1 MFPTTLDRKYSYM
14 TTRNDNTD
22 LKQKIQIICLY
33 FAKLPSN
40 DKRRSKIISKYREL
54 EILSGIKANTI
65 RQWTDSFD
73 PYFDNG
79 RKGYHQRDLEN
90 ENKSLWKVYNEYK
103 DFSLS
108 ELQNKVSGIYKNLDK
123 NSYFLCKGGKE
134 VYLYSIKTKKEE
146 TSTSLYNLDA
156 TTEIIDYN
164 VRIDNLNRYNP
175 ETSNS
180 QKLKVG
186 DFLFLSLGGDSEKW
200 KKWENGLTAI
210 GQVENIYVENS
221 TNNYEISAKVLIKL
235 PTEITPSD
243 LYYYPDT
250 TNEFNIGPSL
260 KGTPNQAINR
270 VSTKG
275 ALSIFS
281 AICDLFPD
289 YEYSIKLLI
298 GDENFKS
305 LENVPKLLTD
315 GEYEENSLKNS
326 LNLDFEG
333 NDDLL
338 DKINLSSDENFID
351 QSEALEAVLEMDKDD
366 NKFKS
371 DMEKLMILPAN
382 ELKRK
387 LSVTQRELSI
397 SDIKKFYDRFI
408 EFQNDHSS
416 NMGIDYT
423 DLGDAL
429 ILEPSFQREYVWN
442 QPKKQQLIDSILLG
456 IPIPTFYF
464 SIDKNGNLLVVD
476 GKQRINSIL
485 EFLEGNLS
493 LPSSYRFLCLDKDSK
508 HNVHF
513 KELESRVKRKFE
525 DYPLTCYLVD
535 SSVIPRFQNE
545 IFMRVNRGGER
556 LTIQEIRNASNVGK
570 VTYLLNKISDNK
582 ELRIVPIK
590 RKKDQ
595 YLVLRFLA
603 YYLIHNNDSFK
614 SIYNFDSDYD
624 GIDNLLD
631 RVMKFINIISDSEV
645 KKLYSLYES
654 CIQISKRMFELKSY
668 KEFSRKDS
676 NTVNMIIFESWLFLI
691 SSFEKSVI
699 ETNLDLFFD
708 FYIKFISDENFED
721 NILYRRDSKE
731 KLTWR
736 FSYIEQFIKD
746 IKQSLKLK
754 DIL

>member
-1 MFPTTLDRKYSYM
+1 MTSTTENL
-14 TTRNDNTD
+14 D

-54 EILSGIKANTI
+54 ELLSGIKANTI

-73 PYFDNG
+73 PYFEDNG
-79 RKGYHQRDLEN
+79 RKGYHQRDLEK

-108 ELQNKVSGIYKNLDK
+108 ELQNKVSQIYKNLDK
-123 NSYFLCKGGKE
+123 NSYFLCIGGKE
-134 VYLYSIKTKKEE
+134 VYLYSIKTKKEA

-156 TTEIIDYN
+156 STEIINYN

-175 ETSNS
+175 KTSNS

-186 DFLFLSLGGDSEKW
+186 DLLFLSLGGDSEKW
-200 KKWENGLTAI
+200 KEWENGLTAI

-221 TNNYEISAKVLIKL
+221 TNNYEITAKVLIKL

-250 TNEFNIGPSL
+250 SNEFNIGPSL

-289 YEYSIKLLI
+289 YKNSIKLLI
-298 GDENFKS
+298 GGENFKS
-305 LENVPKLLTD
+305 LDNVPKLLTD

-351 QSEALEAVLEMDKDD
+351 QNEALEAVLEMDKDD
-366 NKFKS
+366 NEFKS

-408 EFQNDHSS
+408 EFQNDYSS
-416 NMGIDYT
+416 NVGIDYT

-485 EFLEGNLS
+485 EFLEGKLS

-508 HNVHF
+508 HDVHF

-603 YYLIHNNDSFK
+603 YYLIHNNDSFM

-708 FYIKFISDENFED
+708 FYIKFIGDENFED

-731 KLTWR
+731 KITWR
-736 FSYIEQFIKD
+736 FSYIEKFIKD

>member
-1 MFPTTLDRKYSYM
+1 M
-14 TTRNDNTD
+14 TTRNDNID
-22 LKQKIQIICLY
+22 LKTKVQIICLY
-33 FAKLPSN
+33 FSKLPSN

-54 EILSGIKANTI
+54 EILTGIKANTI

-108 ELQNKVSGIYKNLDK
+108 ELQNKVSQIYKNLDK
-123 NSYFLCKGGKE
+123 NSYFLCIGGKE
-134 VYLYSIKTKKEE
+134 VYLYSIKTKKEA

-156 TTEIIDYN
+156 STEIINYN

-175 ETSNS
+175 KTSNS

-186 DFLFLSLGGDSEKW
+186 DLLFLSLGGDSEKW
-200 KKWENGLTAI
+200 KEWENGLTAI

-221 TNNYEISAKVLIKL
+221 TNNYEITAKVLIKL

-250 TNEFNIGPSL
+250 SNEFNIGPSL

-289 YEYSIKLLI
+289 YKNSIKLLI
-298 GDENFKS
+298 GGENFKS
-305 LENVPKLLTD
+305 LDNVPKLLTD

-351 QSEALEAVLEMDKDD
+351 QNEALEAVLEMDKDD
-366 NKFKS
+366 NEFKS

-408 EFQNDHSS
+408 EFQNDYSS
-416 NMGIDYT
+416 NVGIDYT

-485 EFLEGNLS
+485 EFLEGKLS
-493 LPSSYRFLCLDKDSK
+493 LPASYRFLCLDKDSK
-508 HNVHF
+508 HDVHF

-582 ELRIVPIK
+582 ELRIVPTK

-603 YYLIHNNDSFK
+603 YYLIHNNDSFM

-708 FYIKFISDENFED
+708 FYIKFIGDENFED

-731 KLTWR
+731 KITWR
-736 FSYIEQFIKD
+736 FSYIEKFIKD

>member
-1 MFPTTLDRKYSYM
+1 M
-14 TTRNDNTD
+14 TTRNDNID
-22 LKQKIQIICLY
+22 LKTKVQIICLY
-33 FAKLPSN
+33 FSKLPSN

-54 EILSGIKANTI
+54 EILTGIKANTI

-108 ELQNKVSGIYKNLDK
+108 ELQNKVSEIYKNLDK
-123 NSYFLCKGGKE
+123 NSYFLCIGGKE
-134 VYLYSIKTKKEE
+134 VYLYSIKTKKEA

-156 TTEIIDYN
+156 STEIINYN

-175 ETSNS
+175 KTSNS

-186 DFLFLSLGGDSEKW
+186 DLLFLSLGGDSEKW
-200 KKWENGLTAI
+200 KEWENGLTAI

-221 TNNYEISAKVLIKL
+221 ANNYEITAKVLIKL

-250 TNEFNIGPSL
+250 SNEFNIGPSL

-289 YEYSIKLLI
+289 YKNSIKLLI
-298 GDENFKS
+298 GGENFKS
-305 LENVPKLLTD
+305 LDNVPKLLTD

-366 NKFKS
+366 NEFKS
-371 DMEKLMILPAN
+371 DMENLMILPAN

-408 EFQNDHSS
+408 EFQNDYSS
-416 NMGIDYT
+416 NVGIDYT

-485 EFLEGNLS
+485 EFLEGKLS

-508 HNVHF
+508 HDVHF

-603 YYLIHNNDSFK
+603 YYLIHNNDSFM

-645 KKLYSLYES
+645 EKLYSLYES

-708 FYIKFISDENFED
+708 FYIKFIGDENFED

-736 FSYIEQFIKD
+736 FSYIEKFIKD

>member
-1 MFPTTLDRKYSYM
+1 MTSTTENL
-14 TTRNDNTD
+14 D

-54 EILSGIKANTI
+54 ELLSGIKANTI

-108 ELQNKVSGIYKNLDK
+108 ELQNKVSEIYKNLDK
-123 NSYFLCKGGKE
+123 NSYFLYKGGKE

-156 TTEIIDYN
+156 STEIIDYN

-175 ETSNS
+175 KTSNS

-186 DFLFLSLGGDSEKW
+186 DLLFLSLGGDSEKW
-200 KKWENGLTAI
+200 KEWENGLTAI
-210 GQVENIYVENS
+210 GQVENIHVEHS
-221 TNNYEISAKVLIKL
+221 TNNYEITAKVLIKL

-250 TNEFNIGPSL
+250 SNEFNIGPSL

-281 AICDLFPD
+281 AICDLFSD
-289 YEYSIKLLI
+289 YKNSIKLLI
-298 GDENFKS
+298 GDENFQS
-305 LENVPKLLTD
+305 LDNVPKLLTD
-315 GEYEENSLKNS
+315 GEYEENSLKNN
-326 LNLDFEG
+326 LDLDFEG

-351 QSEALEAVLEMDKDD
+351 KSEALEVALEIDKDD
-366 NKFKS
+366 NEFKS
-371 DMEKLMILPAN
+371 EMEKLMSLPAN

-397 SDIKKFYDRFI
+397 SDIKKFYDRLI
-408 EFQNDHSS
+408 EYQNDYNDNS
-416 NMGIDYT
+416 NVGIDYT

-485 EFLEGNLS
+485 EFLKGKLS
-493 LPSSYRFLCLDKDSK
+493 LPSSYRFLCLNKDSEDE
-508 HNVHF
+508 VYF

-708 FYIKFISDENFED
+708 FYIKFIGDENFED

-736 FSYIEQFIKD
+736 FAYIEQFIKA
-746 IKQSLKLK
+746 INQSLKLK
-754 DIL
+754 DKL

>member
-1 MFPTTLDRKYSYM
+1 M
-14 TTRNDNTD
+14 TTRNDNID
-22 LKQKIQIICLY
+22 LKTKVQIICLY
-33 FAKLPSN
+33 FSKLPSN

-54 EILSGIKANTI
+54 EILTGIKANTI

-108 ELQNKVSGIYKNLDK
+108 ELQNKVSEIYKNLEK
-123 NSYFLCKGGKE
+123 NSYFLCIGGKE
-134 VYLYSIKTKKEE
+134 VYLYSIKTKKEA

-156 TTEIIDYN
+156 STEIINYN

-175 ETSNS
+175 KTSNS

-186 DFLFLSLGGDSEKW
+186 DLLFLSLGGDSEKW
-200 KKWENGLTAI
+200 KEWENGLTAI

-221 TNNYEISAKVLIKL
+221 ANNYEITAKVLIKL

-250 TNEFNIGPSL
+250 SNEFNIGPSL

-289 YEYSIKLLI
+289 YKNSIKLLI
-298 GDENFKS
+298 GGENFKS
-305 LENVPKLLTD
+305 LDNVPKLLTD

-366 NKFKS
+366 NEFKS

-408 EFQNDHSS
+408 EFQNDYSS
-416 NMGIDYT
+416 NVGIDYT

-485 EFLEGNLS
+485 EFLEGKLS
-493 LPSSYRFLCLDKDSK
+493 LPSSYRFLCLDKESK
-508 HNVHF
+508 HDVHF

-603 YYLIHNNDSFK
+603 YYLIHNNDSFM

-676 NTVNMIIFESWLFLI
+676 NAVNMIIFESWLFLI

-708 FYIKFISDENFED
+708 FYIKFIGDENFED

-731 KLTWR
+731 KLIWR
-736 FSYIEQFIKD
+736 FSYIEKFIKD

>member
-1 MFPTTLDRKYSYM
+1 MTSTTENL
-14 TTRNDNTD
+14 D

-54 EILSGIKANTI
+54 ELLSGIKANTI

-108 ELQNKVSGIYKNLDK
+108 ELQNKVSEIYKNLDK
-123 NSYFLCKGGKE
+123 NSYFLYKGGKE

-175 ETSNS
+175 KTSNS

-186 DFLFLSLGGDSEKW
+186 DLLFLSLGGDSEKW
-200 KKWENGLTAI
+200 KEWENGLTAI
-210 GQVENIYVENS
+210 GQVENIHVENS
-221 TNNYEISAKVLIKL
+221 TNNYEITAKVLIKL

-250 TNEFNIGPSL
+250 SNEFNIGPSL

-289 YEYSIKLLI
+289 YKNSIKLLI
-298 GDENFKS
+298 GGENFKS
-305 LENVPKLLTD
+305 LDNVPKLLTD

-366 NKFKS
+366 NEFKS

-408 EFQNDHSS
+408 EFQNDYSS
-416 NMGIDYT
+416 NVGIDYT

-442 QPKKQQLIDSILLG
+442 KPKKQQLIDSILLG

-485 EFLEGNLS
+485 EFLEGKLS

-508 HNVHF
+508 HDVHF

-603 YYLIHNNDSFK
+603 YYLIHNNESFM
-614 SIYNFDSDYD
+614 SIYDFDSDYD

-645 KKLYSLYES
+645 NKLYSLYES

-676 NTVNMIIFESWLFLI
+676 NAVNMIIFESWLFLI

-708 FYIKFISDENFED
+708 FYIKFIDDENFED

-736 FSYIEQFIKD
+736 FSYIEKFIKD

>member
-1 MFPTTLDRKYSYM
+1 MTSTTENL
-14 TTRNDNTD
+14 D

-108 ELQNKVSGIYKNLDK
+108 ELQNKVSEIYKNLDK

-175 ETSNS
+175 KTSNS

-186 DFLFLSLGGDSEKW
+186 DLLFLSLGGDSEKW
-200 KKWENGLTAI
+200 KEWENGLTAI
-210 GQVENIYVENS
+210 GQVENIHVENS
-221 TNNYEISAKVLIKL
+221 TNNYEITAKVLIKL

-250 TNEFNIGPSL
+250 SNEFNIGPSL

-289 YEYSIKLLI
+289 YKNSIKLLI
-298 GDENFKS
+298 GGENFKS
-305 LENVPKLLTD
+305 LDNVPKLLTD

-366 NKFKS
+366 NEFKS

-408 EFQNDHSS
+408 EFQNDYSS
-416 NMGIDYT
+416 NVGIDYT

-485 EFLEGNLS
+485 EFLEGKLS

-508 HNVHF
+508 HDVHF

-570 VTYLLNKISDNK
+570 VTYLLNKISYNK

-603 YYLIHNNDSFK
+603 YYLIHNNDSFM

-708 FYIKFISDENFED
+708 FYIKFIGDENFED

-736 FSYIEQFIKD
+736 FSYIEKFIKD

>member
-1 MFPTTLDRKYSYM
+1 MTSTTENL
-14 TTRNDNTD
+14 D

-54 EILSGIKANTI
+54 ELLSGIKANTI

-108 ELQNKVSGIYKNLDK
+108 ELQNKVSEIYKNLDK
-123 NSYFLCKGGKE
+123 NSYFLYKGGKE

-146 TSTSLYNLDA
+146 TSTFLYNLDA

-175 ETSNS
+175 KTSNS

-186 DFLFLSLGGDSEKW
+186 DLLFLSLGGDSEKW
-200 KKWENGLTAI
+200 KEWENGLTAI
-210 GQVENIYVENS
+210 GQVENIHVENS
-221 TNNYEISAKVLIKL
+221 TNNYEITAKVLIKL

-250 TNEFNIGPSL
+250 SNEFNIGPSL

-289 YEYSIKLLI
+289 YKNSIKLLI
-298 GDENFKS
+298 GGENFKS
-305 LENVPKLLTD
+305 LDNVPKLLTD

-366 NKFKS
+366 NEFKS

-408 EFQNDHSS
+408 EFQNDYSS
-416 NMGIDYT
+416 NVGIDYT

-442 QPKKQQLIDSILLG
+442 KPKKQQLIDSILLG

-485 EFLEGNLS
+485 EFLEGKLS

-508 HNVHF
+508 HDVHF

-603 YYLIHNNDSFK
+603 YYLIHNNESFM

-645 KKLYSLYES
+645 NKLYSLYES

-676 NTVNMIIFESWLFLI
+676 NAVNMIIFESWLFLI

-708 FYIKFISDENFED
+708 FYIKFIDDENFED

-736 FSYIEQFIKD
+736 FSYIEKFIKD

>member
-1 MFPTTLDRKYSYM
+1 MTTL
-14 TTRNDNTD
+14 NDNID
-22 LKQKIQIICLY
+22 LKTKVQIICLY
-33 FAKLPSN
+33 FSKLPSN

-54 EILSGIKANTI
+54 EILTGIKANTI

-108 ELQNKVSGIYKNLDK
+108 ELQNKVSEIYKNLDK
-123 NSYFLCKGGKE
+123 NSYFLCIGGKE
-134 VYLYSIKTKKEE
+134 VYLYSIKTKKEA

-156 TTEIIDYN
+156 STEIINYN

-175 ETSNS
+175 KTSNS

-186 DFLFLSLGGDSEKW
+186 DLLFLSLGGDSEKW
-200 KKWENGLTAI
+200 KEWENGLTAI

-221 TNNYEISAKVLIKL
+221 ANNYEITAKVLIKL

-250 TNEFNIGPSL
+250 SNEFNIGPSL

-289 YEYSIKLLI
+289 YKNSIKLLI
-298 GDENFKS
+298 GGENFKS
-305 LENVPKLLTD
+305 LDNVPKLLTD

-351 QSEALEAVLEMDKDD
+351 QSEVLEAVLEMDKDD
-366 NKFKS
+366 NEFKS

-408 EFQNDHSS
+408 EFQNDYSS
-416 NMGIDYT
+416 NVGIDYT

-485 EFLEGNLS
+485 EFLEGKLS

-508 HNVHF
+508 HDVHF

-708 FYIKFISDENFED
+708 FYIKFIGDENFED

-736 FSYIEQFIKD
+736 FSYIEKFIKD

>member
-1 MFPTTLDRKYSYM
+1 M
-14 TTRNDNTD
+14 TTRNDNID
-22 LKQKIQIICLY
+22 LKTKVQIICLY
-33 FAKLPSN
+33 FSKLPSN

-54 EILSGIKANTI
+54 EILTGIKANTI

-108 ELQNKVSGIYKNLDK
+108 ELQNKVSEIYKNLDK
-123 NSYFLCKGGKE
+123 NSYFLCIGGKE
-134 VYLYSIKTKKEE
+134 VYLYSIKTKKEA

-156 TTEIIDYN
+156 STEIINYN

-175 ETSNS
+175 KTSNS

-186 DFLFLSLGGDSEKW
+186 DLLFLSLGGDSEKW
-200 KKWENGLTAI
+200 KEWENGLTAI

-221 TNNYEISAKVLIKL
+221 ANNYEITAKVLIKL

-250 TNEFNIGPSL
+250 SNEFNIGPSL

-289 YEYSIKLLI
+289 YKNSIKLLI
-298 GDENFKS
+298 GGENFKS
-305 LENVPKLLTD
+305 LDNVPKLLTD

-366 NKFKS
+366 NEFKS

-408 EFQNDHSS
+408 EFQNDYSS
-416 NMGIDYT
+416 NVGIDYT

-485 EFLEGNLS
+485 EFLEGKLS

-508 HNVHF
+508 HDVHF

-603 YYLIHNNDSFK
+603 YYLIHNNDSFM

-708 FYIKFISDENFED
+708 FYIKFIGDENFED

-736 FSYIEQFIKD
+736 FSYIEKFIKD

>member
-1 MFPTTLDRKYSYM
+1 MTSTTENL
-14 TTRNDNTD
+14 D

-79 RKGYHQRDLEN
+79 RKGYHQRDLKN
-90 ENKSLWKVYNEYK
+90 ENKSLWEVYNEYK

-108 ELQNKVSGIYKNLDK
+108 ELQNKVSEIYKNLDK
-123 NSYFLCKGGKE
+123 NSYFLCKGDKE

-175 ETSNS
+175 KTSNS
-180 QKLKVG
+180 QKLKAG
-186 DFLFLSLGGDSEKW
+186 DLLFLSLGGDSEKW
-200 KKWENGLTAI
+200 KEWENGLTAI

-221 TNNYEISAKVLIKL
+221 TNNYEITAKVLIKL

-250 TNEFNIGPSL
+250 SNEFNIGPSL

-289 YEYSIKLLI
+289 YKNSIKLLI

-305 LENVPKLLTD
+305 LDNVPKLLTD

-351 QSEALEAVLEMDKDD
+351 QSEALEAILEMDKDD

-382 ELKRK
+382 ELKRQ

-408 EFQNDHSS
+408 EFQNEYSS
-416 NMGIDYT
+416 NVGIDYT

-442 QPKKQQLIDSILLG
+442 QPKKQQLVDSILLG

-485 EFLEGNLS
+485 EFLEGKLS

-508 HNVHF
+508 HDVHF

-668 KEFSRKDS
+668 KEFSRKGS

-691 SSFEKSVI
+691 SNFEKSVI

-708 FYIKFISDENFED
+708 FYIKFIGDENFED

-736 FSYIEQFIKD
+736 FSYIEQFIKA

>member
-1 MFPTTLDRKYSYM
+1 M
-14 TTRNDNTD
+14 TTRNDNID
-22 LKQKIQIICLY
+22 LKTKVQIICLY
-33 FAKLPSN
+33 FSKLPSN

-54 EILSGIKANTI
+54 EILTGIKANTI

-90 ENKSLWKVYNEYK
+90 ENKNLWKVYNEYK

-108 ELQNKVSGIYKNLDK
+108 ELQNKVSEIYKNLDK
-123 NSYFLCKGGKE
+123 NSYFLCIGGKE
-134 VYLYSIKTKKEE
+134 VYLYSIKTKKEA

-156 TTEIIDYN
+156 STEIINYN

-175 ETSNS
+175 KTSNS

-186 DFLFLSLGGDSEKW
+186 DLLFLSLGGDSEKW
-200 KKWENGLTAI
+200 KEWENGLTAI

-221 TNNYEISAKVLIKL
+221 ANNYEITAKVLIKL

-250 TNEFNIGPSL
+250 SNEFNIGPSL

-281 AICDLFPD
+281 AICDLFSD
-289 YEYSIKLLI
+289 YKNSIKLLI
-298 GDENFKS
+298 GGENFKS
-305 LENVPKLLTD
+305 LDNVPKLLTD

-366 NKFKS
+366 NEFKL

-408 EFQNDHSS
+408 EFQNDYSS
-416 NMGIDYT
+416 NVGIDYT

-485 EFLEGNLS
+485 EFIEGKLS

-508 HNVHF
+508 HDVHF

-603 YYLIHNNDSFK
+603 YYLIHNNDSFM

-645 KKLYSLYES
+645 EKLYSLYES

-736 FSYIEQFIKD
+736 FSYIEKFIKD

>member
-1 MFPTTLDRKYSYM
+1 MTSTTENL
-14 TTRNDNTD
+14 D

-54 EILSGIKANTI
+54 ELLSGIKANTI

-108 ELQNKVSGIYKNLDK
+108 ELQNKVSEIYKNLDK
-123 NSYFLCKGGKE
+123 NSYFLYKGGKE

-146 TSTSLYNLDA
+146 TSTSLYNLA
-156 TTEIIDYN
+156 ASTEIIDYN

-175 ETSNS
+175 KTSNS

-186 DFLFLSLGGDSEKW
+186 DLLFLSLGGDSEKW
-200 KKWENGLTAI
+200 KEWENGLTAI
-210 GQVENIYVENS
+210 GQVENIHVEHS
-221 TNNYEISAKVLIKL
+221 TNNYEITAKVLIKL

-250 TNEFNIGPSL
+250 SNEFNIGPSL

-281 AICDLFPD
+281 AICDLFSD
-289 YEYSIKLLI
+289 YKNSIKLLI
-298 GDENFKS
+298 GDENFQS
-305 LENVPKLLTD
+305 LDNVPKLLTD
-315 GEYEENSLKNS
+315 GEYEENSLKNN
-326 LNLDFEG
+326 LDLDFEG

-351 QSEALEAVLEMDKDD
+351 KSEALEVALEIDKDD
-366 NKFKS
+366 NEFKS
-371 DMEKLMILPAN
+371 EMEKLMSLPAN

-397 SDIKKFYDRFI
+397 SDIKKFYDRLI
-408 EFQNDHSS
+408 EYQNDYNDNS
-416 NMGIDYT
+416 NVGIDYT

-485 EFLEGNLS
+485 EFLKGELS
-493 LPSSYRFLCLDKDSK
+493 LPSSYRFLCLNKDSK
-508 HNVHF
+508 DEVYF

-614 SIYNFDSDYD
+614 SIYNFDNDYD

-708 FYIKFISDENFED
+708 FYIKFIGDENFED

-736 FSYIEQFIKD
+736 FAYIEQFIKA
-746 IKQSLKLK
+746 INQSLKLK
-754 DIL
+754 DKL

>member
-1 MFPTTLDRKYSYM
+1 MTSTTENL
-14 TTRNDNTD
+14 D

-54 EILSGIKANTI
+54 ELLSGIKANTI

-108 ELQNKVSGIYKNLDK
+108 ELQNKVSEIYKNLDK
-123 NSYFLCKGGKE
+123 NSYFLYKGGKE

-146 TSTSLYNLDA
+146 TSTSLYNLA
-156 TTEIIDYN
+156 ASTEIIDYN

-175 ETSNS
+175 KTSNS

-186 DFLFLSLGGDSEKW
+186 DLLFLSLGGDSEKW
-200 KKWENGLTAI
+200 KEWENGLTAI
-210 GQVENIYVENS
+210 GQVENIHVEHS
-221 TNNYEISAKVLIKL
+221 TNNYEITAKVLIKL

-250 TNEFNIGPSL
+250 SNEFNIGPSL

-281 AICDLFPD
+281 AICDLFSD
-289 YEYSIKLLI
+289 YKNSIKLLI
-298 GDENFKS
+298 GDENFQS
-305 LENVPKLLTD
+305 LDNVPKLLTD
-315 GEYEENSLKNS
+315 GEYEENSLKNN
-326 LNLDFEG
+326 LDLDFEG

-351 QSEALEAVLEMDKDD
+351 KSEALEVALEIDKDD
-366 NKFKS
+366 NEFKS
-371 DMEKLMILPAN
+371 EMEKLMSLPAN

-397 SDIKKFYDRFI
+397 SDIKKFYDRLI
-408 EFQNDHSS
+408 EYQNDYNDNS
-416 NMGIDYT
+416 NVGIDYT

-485 EFLEGNLS
+485 EFLKGELS
-493 LPSSYRFLCLDKDSK
+493 LPSSYRFLCLNKDSK
-508 HNVHF
+508 DEVYF

-708 FYIKFISDENFED
+708 FYIKFIGDENFED

-736 FSYIEQFIKD
+736 FAYIEQFIKA
-746 IKQSLKLK
+746 INQSLKLK
-754 DIL
+754 DKL

>member
-1 MFPTTLDRKYSYM
+1 M
-14 TTRNDNTD
+14 TTRNDNID
-22 LKQKIQIICLY
+22 LKTKVQIICLY
-33 FAKLPSN
+33 FSKLPSN

-54 EILSGIKANTI
+54 EILTGIKANTI

-108 ELQNKVSGIYKNLDK
+108 ELQNKVSQIYKNLDK
-123 NSYFLCKGGKE
+123 NSYFLCIGGKE
-134 VYLYSIKTKKEE
+134 VYLYSIKTKKEA

-156 TTEIIDYN
+156 STEIINYN

-175 ETSNS
+175 KTSNS

-186 DFLFLSLGGDSEKW
+186 DLLFLSLGGDSEKW
-200 KKWENGLTAI
+200 KEWENGLTAI

-221 TNNYEISAKVLIKL
+221 TNNYEITAKVLIKL

-250 TNEFNIGPSL
+250 SNEFNIGPSL

-289 YEYSIKLLI
+289 YKNSIKLLI
-298 GDENFKS
+298 GGENFKS
-305 LENVPKLLTD
+305 LDNVPKLLTD

-351 QSEALEAVLEMDKDD
+351 QNEALEAVLEMDKDD
-366 NKFKS
+366 NEFKS

-408 EFQNDHSS
+408 EFQNDYSS
-416 NMGIDYT
+416 NVGIDYT

-485 EFLEGNLS
+485 EFLEGKLS

-508 HNVHF
+508 HDVHF

-582 ELRIVPIK
+582 ELRIVPTK

-708 FYIKFISDENFED
+708 FYIKFIGDENFED

-731 KLTWR
+731 KITWR
-736 FSYIEQFIKD
+736 FSYIEKFIKD

>member
-1 MFPTTLDRKYSYM
+1 M
-14 TTRNDNTD
+14 TTRNDNID
-22 LKQKIQIICLY
+22 LKTKVQIICLY
-33 FAKLPSN
+33 FSKLPSN

-54 EILSGIKANTI
+54 EILTGIKANTI

-73 PYFDNG
+73 PYFKNG

-108 ELQNKVSGIYKNLDK
+108 ELQNKVSEIYKNLDK

-146 TSTSLYNLDA
+146 TSTALYNLDA

-175 ETSNS
+175 KTSNS

-186 DFLFLSLGGDSEKW
+186 DLLFLSLGGDSEKW
-200 KKWENGLTAI
+200 KEWENGLTAI
-210 GQVENIYVENS
+210 GQVENIHVENS
-221 TNNYEISAKVLIKL
+221 TNNYEITAKVLIKL

-250 TNEFNIGPSL
+250 SNEFNIGPSL

-281 AICDLFPD
+281 AICDLFSD
-289 YEYSIKLLI
+289 YKNSIKLLI
-298 GDENFKS
+298 GDENFRS
-305 LENVPKLLTD
+305 LDNVPKLLTD
-315 GEYEENSLKNS
+315 GEYEENSLKNN
-326 LNLDFEG
+326 LDLDFEG

-351 QSEALEAVLEMDKDD
+351 KSEALEIALEIDKDD
-366 NKFKS
+366 NEFKS
-371 DMEKLMILPAN
+371 EMEKLMSLPAN

-397 SDIKKFYDRFI
+397 SDIKKFYDRLI
-408 EFQNDHSS
+408 EYQNDYKDNS
-416 NMGIDYT
+416 NVGIDYT

-485 EFLEGNLS
+485 EFLKGKLS
-493 LPSSYRFLCLDKDSK
+493 LPSSYRFLCLNKDSK
-508 HNVHF
+508 DEVYF

-603 YYLIHNNDSFK
+603 YYLIHNNDSFM

-708 FYIKFISDENFED
+708 FYIKFIGDENFED

-736 FSYIEQFIKD
+736 FAYIEQFIKA
-746 IKQSLKLK
+746 INQSLKLK
-754 DIL
+754 DKL

>member
-1 MFPTTLDRKYSYM
+1 M
-14 TTRNDNTD
+14 TTRNDNID
-22 LKQKIQIICLY
+22 LKTKVQIICLY
-33 FAKLPSN
+33 FSKLPSN

-54 EILSGIKANTI
+54 EILTGIKANTI

-108 ELQNKVSGIYKNLDK
+108 ELQNKVSEIYKNLDK
-123 NSYFLCKGGKE
+123 NSYFLCIGGKE
-134 VYLYSIKTKKEE
+134 VYLYSIKTKKEA

-156 TTEIIDYN
+156 STEIINYN

-175 ETSNS
+175 KTSNS

-186 DFLFLSLGGDSEKW
+186 DLLFLSLGGDSEKW
-200 KKWENGLTAI
+200 KEWENGLTAI

-221 TNNYEISAKVLIKL
+221 ANNYEITAKVLIKL

-250 TNEFNIGPSL
+250 SNEFNIGPSL

-275 ALSIFS
+275 GLSIFS

-289 YEYSIKLLI
+289 YKNSIKLLI
-298 GDENFKS
+298 GGENFKS
-305 LENVPKLLTD
+305 LDNVPKLLTD

-338 DKINLSSDENFID
+338 DKINLSSDEKFID
-351 QSEALEAVLEMDKDD
+351 QSEALEVVLEMDKDD
-366 NKFKS
+366 NEFKS

-382 ELKRK
+382 ELKRT

-408 EFQNDHSS
+408 EFQNDYSS
-416 NMGIDYT
+416 NVGIDYT

-485 EFLEGNLS
+485 EFLEGKLS

-508 HNVHF
+508 HDVHF

-603 YYLIHNNDSFK
+603 YYLIHKNDSFM

-645 KKLYSLYES
+645 EKLYSLYES

-708 FYIKFISDENFED
+708 FYIKFIGDENFED

-736 FSYIEQFIKD
+736 FSYIEKFIKD

>member
-1 MFPTTLDRKYSYM
+1 MTSTTENL
-14 TTRNDNTD
+14 D

-54 EILSGIKANTI
+54 ELLSGIKANTI

-103 DFSLS
+103 DFSIS
-108 ELQNKVSGIYKNLDK
+108 ELQNKVSEIYKNLDK

-146 TSTSLYNLDA
+146 TSTALYNLDA

-175 ETSNS
+175 KTSNS

-186 DFLFLSLGGDSEKW
+186 DLLFLSLGGDSEKW
-200 KKWENGLTAI
+200 KEWENGLTAI
-210 GQVENIYVENS
+210 GQVENIHVENS
-221 TNNYEISAKVLIKL
+221 TNNYEITAKVLIKL

-250 TNEFNIGPSL
+250 SNEFNIGPSL

-281 AICDLFPD
+281 AICDLFSD
-289 YEYSIKLLI
+289 YKNSIKLLI
-298 GDENFKS
+298 GDENFQS
-305 LENVPKLLTD
+305 LDNVPKLLTD
-315 GEYEENSLKNS
+315 GEYEENSLKNN
-326 LNLDFEG
+326 LDLDFEG

-351 QSEALEAVLEMDKDD
+351 KSEALEIALEIDKDD
-366 NKFKS
+366 NEFKS
-371 DMEKLMILPAN
+371 EMEKLMSLPAN

-408 EFQNDHSS
+408 EYQNDYNDNSTV
-416 NMGIDYT
+416 GIDYT

-485 EFLEGNLS
+485 EFLKGKLS
-493 LPSSYRFLCLDKDSK
+493 LPSSYRFLCLNKDSK
-508 HNVHF
+508 DEVYF

-708 FYIKFISDENFED
+708 FYIKFIGDENFED

-736 FSYIEQFIKD
+736 FAYIEQFIKA
-746 IKQSLKLK
+746 INQSLKLK
-754 DIL
+754 DKL

>member
-1 MFPTTLDRKYSYM
+1 M
-14 TTRNDNTD
+14 TTRNDNID
-22 LKQKIQIICLY
+22 LKTKVQIICLY
-33 FAKLPSN
+33 FSKLPSD

-54 EILSGIKANTI
+54 EILTGIKANTI

-108 ELQNKVSGIYKNLDK
+108 ELQNKVSEIYKNLDK
-123 NSYFLCKGGKE
+123 NSYFLCIEGKE
-134 VYLYSIKTKKEE
+134 VYLYSIKTKKEA

-156 TTEIIDYN
+156 STEVINYN

-175 ETSNS
+175 KTSNS

-200 KKWENGLTAI
+200 KEWENGLTAI
-210 GQVENIYVENS
+210 GQVENIFVENS
-221 TNNYEISAKVLIKL
+221 ANNYEITAKVLIKL

-250 TNEFNIGPSL
+250 SNEFNIGPSL

-289 YEYSIKLLI
+289 YKNSIKLLI
-298 GDENFKS
+298 GGENFKS
-305 LENVPKLLTD
+305 LDNVPKLLTD

-366 NKFKS
+366 NEFKS

-408 EFQNDHSS
+408 EFQNDYSS
-416 NMGIDYT
+416 NVGIDYT

-464 SIDKNGNLLVVD
+464 SINKNGNLLVVD

-485 EFLEGNLS
+485 EFLEGKLS

-508 HNVHF
+508 HDVHF

-603 YYLIHNNDSFK
+603 YYLIHNNDSFM

-708 FYIKFISDENFED
+708 FYIKFIGDENFED

-736 FSYIEQFIKD
+736 FSYIEKFIKD

>member
-1 MFPTTLDRKYSYM
+1 MTSTTENL
-14 TTRNDNTD
+14 D

-54 EILSGIKANTI
+54 EILTGIKANTI

-73 PYFDNG
+73 PYFKNG

-108 ELQNKVSGIYKNLDK
+108 ELQNKVSEIYKNLDK
-123 NSYFLCKGGKE
+123 NSYFLCIGGKE

-175 ETSNS
+175 KTSNS

-186 DFLFLSLGGDSEKW
+186 DLLFLSLGGDSEKW
-200 KKWENGLTAI
+200 KEWENGLTAI
-210 GQVENIYVENS
+210 GQVENIHVENS
-221 TNNYEISAKVLIKL
+221 TNNYEITAKVLIKL

-250 TNEFNIGPSL
+250 SNEFNIGPSL

-281 AICDLFPD
+281 AICDLFSD
-289 YEYSIKLLI
+289 YKNSIKLLI
-298 GDENFKS
+298 GDENFRS
-305 LENVPKLLTD
+305 LDNVPKLLTD
-315 GEYEENSLKNS
+315 GEYEENSLKNN
-326 LNLDFEG
+326 LDLDFEG

-351 QSEALEAVLEMDKDD
+351 KSEALEVALEIDKDD
-366 NKFKS
+366 NEFKS
-371 DMEKLMILPAN
+371 EMEKLMSLPAN

-397 SDIKKFYDRFI
+397 SDIKKFYDRLI
-408 EFQNDHSS
+408 EYQNDYKDNS
-416 NMGIDYT
+416 NVGIDYT

-485 EFLEGNLS
+485 EFLKGKLS
-493 LPSSYRFLCLDKDSK
+493 LPSSYRFLCLNKDSK
-508 HNVHF
+508 DEVYF

-603 YYLIHNNDSFK
+603 YYLIHNNDSFM

-708 FYIKFISDENFED
+708 FYIKFIGDENFEN

-736 FSYIEQFIKD
+736 FSYIEKFIKD

>member
-1 MFPTTLDRKYSYM
+1 M
-14 TTRNDNTD
+14 TTRNDNID
-22 LKQKIQIICLY
+22 LKTKVQIICLY
-33 FAKLPSN
+33 FSKLPSD

-54 EILSGIKANTI
+54 EILTGIKANTI

-108 ELQNKVSGIYKNLDK
+108 ELQNKVSEIYKNLDK
-123 NSYFLCKGGKE
+123 NSYFLCIEGKE
-134 VYLYSIKTKKEE
+134 VYLYSIKTKKEA

-156 TTEIIDYN
+156 STEVINYN

-175 ETSNS
+175 KTSNS

-200 KKWENGLTAI
+200 KEWENGLTAI
-210 GQVENIYVENS
+210 GQVENIFVENS
-221 TNNYEISAKVLIKL
+221 ANNYEITAKVLIKL

-250 TNEFNIGPSL
+250 SNEFNIGPSL

-289 YEYSIKLLI
+289 YKNSIKLLI
-298 GDENFKS
+298 GGENFKS
-305 LENVPKLLTD
+305 LDNVPKLLTD

-366 NKFKS
+366 NEFKS

-397 SDIKKFYDRFI
+397 SDIKKIYDRFI
-408 EFQNDHSS
+408 EFQNDYSS
-416 NMGIDYT
+416 NVGIDYT

-485 EFLEGNLS
+485 EFLEGKLS

-508 HNVHF
+508 HDVHF

-603 YYLIHNNDSFK
+603 YYLIHNNDSFM

-708 FYIKFISDENFED
+708 FYIKFIGDENFED

-736 FSYIEQFIKD
+736 FSYIEKFIKD

>member
-1 MFPTTLDRKYSYM
+1 MTSTTENL
-14 TTRNDNTD
+14 D

-54 EILSGIKANTI
+54 ELLSGIKANTI

-108 ELQNKVSGIYKNLDK
+108 ELQNKVSEIYKNLDK
-123 NSYFLCKGGKE
+123 NSYFLYKGGKE

-156 TTEIIDYN
+156 STEIIDYN

-175 ETSNS
+175 KTSNS

-186 DFLFLSLGGDSEKW
+186 DLLFLSLGGDSEKW
-200 KKWENGLTAI
+200 KEWENGLTAI
-210 GQVENIYVENS
+210 GQVENIHVEHS
-221 TNNYEISAKVLIKL
+221 TNNYEITAKVLIKL

-250 TNEFNIGPSL
+250 SNEFNIGPSL

-281 AICDLFPD
+281 AICDLFSD
-289 YEYSIKLLI
+289 YKNSIKLLI
-298 GDENFKS
+298 GDENFQS
-305 LENVPKLLTD
+305 LDNVPKLLTD
-315 GEYEENSLKNS
+315 GEYEENSLKNN
-326 LNLDFEG
+326 LDLDFEG

-351 QSEALEAVLEMDKDD
+351 KSEALEVALEIDKDD
-366 NKFKS
+366 NEFKS
-371 DMEKLMILPAN
+371 EMEKLMSLPAN

-397 SDIKKFYDRFI
+397 SDIKKFYDRLI
-408 EFQNDHSS
+408 EYQNDYNDNS
-416 NMGIDYT
+416 NVGIDYT

-485 EFLEGNLS
+485 EFLKGKLS
-493 LPSSYRFLCLDKDSK
+493 LPSSYRFLCLNKDSK
-508 HNVHF
+508 DEVYF

-708 FYIKFISDENFED
+708 FYIKFIGDENFED

-736 FSYIEQFIKD
+736 FAYIEQFIKA
-746 IKQSLKLK
+746 INQSLKLK
-754 DIL
+754 DKL

>member
-1 MFPTTLDRKYSYM
+1 M
-14 TTRNDNTD
+14 TTRNDNID
-22 LKQKIQIICLY
+22 LKTKVQIICLY
-33 FAKLPSN
+33 FSKLPSN

-54 EILSGIKANTI
+54 EILTGIKANTI

-108 ELQNKVSGIYKNLDK
+108 ELQNKVSQIYKNLDK
-123 NSYFLCKGGKE
+123 NSYFLCIGGKE
-134 VYLYSIKTKKEE
+134 VYLYSIKTKKEA

-156 TTEIIDYN
+156 STEIINYN

-175 ETSNS
+175 KTSNS

-186 DFLFLSLGGDSEKW
+186 DLLFLSLGGDSEKW
-200 KKWENGLTAI
+200 KEWENGLTAI

-221 TNNYEISAKVLIKL
+221 TNNYEITAKVLIKL

-250 TNEFNIGPSL
+250 SNEFNIGPSL

-289 YEYSIKLLI
+289 YKNSIKLLI
-298 GDENFKS
+298 GGENFKS
-305 LENVPKLLTD
+305 LDNVPKLLTD

-351 QSEALEAVLEMDKDD
+351 QNEALEAVLEMDKDD
-366 NKFKS
+366 NEFKS

-408 EFQNDHSS
+408 EFQNDYSS
-416 NMGIDYT
+416 NVGIDYT

-485 EFLEGNLS
+485 EFLEGKLS

-508 HNVHF
+508 HDVHF

-582 ELRIVPIK
+582 ELRIVPTK

-603 YYLIHNNDSFK
+603 YYLIHNNDSFM

-708 FYIKFISDENFED
+708 FYIKFIGDENFED

-736 FSYIEQFIKD
+736 FSYIEKFIKD

>member
-1 MFPTTLDRKYSYM
+1 M
-14 TTRNDNTD
+14 TTRNDNID
-22 LKQKIQIICLY
+22 LKTKVQIICLY
-33 FAKLPSN
+33 FSKLSSN

-54 EILSGIKANTI
+54 EILTGIKANTI

-108 ELQNKVSGIYKNLDK
+108 ELQNKVSEIYKNLEK
-123 NSYFLCKGGKE
+123 NSYFLCIGGKE
-134 VYLYSIKTKKEE
+134 VYLYSIKTKKEA

-156 TTEIIDYN
+156 STEIINYN

-175 ETSNS
+175 KTSNS

-186 DFLFLSLGGDSEKW
+186 DLLFLSLGGDSEKW
-200 KKWENGLTAI
+200 KEWENGLTAI

-221 TNNYEISAKVLIKL
+221 ANNYEITAKVLIKL

-250 TNEFNIGPSL
+250 SNEFNIGPSL

-289 YEYSIKLLI
+289 YKNSIKLLI
-298 GDENFKS
+298 GGENFKS
-305 LENVPKLLTD
+305 LDNVPKLLTD

-366 NKFKS
+366 NEFKL

-408 EFQNDHSS
+408 EFQNDYSS
-416 NMGIDYT
+416 NVGIDYT

-485 EFLEGNLS
+485 EFLEGKLS

-508 HNVHF
+508 HDVHF

-603 YYLIHNNDSFK
+603 YYLIHNNDSFM

-676 NTVNMIIFESWLFLI
+676 NAVNMIIFESWLFLI

-708 FYIKFISDENFED
+708 FYIKFIGDENFED

-731 KLTWR
+731 KLIWR
-736 FSYIEQFIKD
+736 FSYIEKFIKD

>member
-1 MFPTTLDRKYSYM
+1 M
-14 TTRNDNTD
+14 TTRNDNID
-22 LKQKIQIICLY
+22 LRTKVQIICLY
-33 FAKLPSN
+33 FSKLPSN

-108 ELQNKVSGIYKNLDK
+108 ELQNKVSEIYKNLDK
-123 NSYFLCKGGKE
+123 NSYFLCIGGKE
-134 VYLYSIKTKKEE
+134 VYLYSIKTKKEA

-156 TTEIIDYN
+156 STEIINYN

-175 ETSNS
+175 KTSNS

-186 DFLFLSLGGDSEKW
+186 DLLFLSLGGDSEKW
-200 KKWENGLTAI
+200 KEWENGLTAI

-221 TNNYEISAKVLIKL
+221 TNNYEITAKVLIKL

-250 TNEFNIGPSL
+250 SNEFNIGPSL

-281 AICDLFPD
+281 AICDLFSD
-289 YEYSIKLLI
+289 YKNSIKLLI

-305 LENVPKLLTD
+305 LDNVPKLLTD
-315 GEYEENSLKNS
+315 GEYEENSLKNN
-326 LNLDFEG
+326 LDLDFEG

-351 QSEALEAVLEMDKDD
+351 KSEALEVALEIDKDD
-366 NKFKS
+366 NEFKS
-371 DMEKLMILPAN
+371 EMEKLMSLPAN

-397 SDIKKFYDRFI
+397 SDIKKFYDRLI
-408 EFQNDHSS
+408 EYQNDYNDNS
-416 NMGIDYT
+416 NVGIDYT

-485 EFLEGNLS
+485 EFLKGKLS
-493 LPSSYRFLCLDKDSK
+493 LPSSYRFLCLNKDSK
-508 HNVHF
+508 DEVYF

-645 KKLYSLYES
+645 RKLYSLYES

-708 FYIKFISDENFED
+708 FYIKFIGDENFED

-736 FSYIEQFIKD
+736 FSYIEKFIKD

>member
-1 MFPTTLDRKYSYM
+1 MTSTTENL
-14 TTRNDNTD
+14 D

-54 EILSGIKANTI
+54 ELLSGIKANTI

-108 ELQNKVSGIYKNLDK
+108 ELQNKVSEIYKNLDK
-123 NSYFLCKGGKE
+123 NSYFLYKGGKE

-175 ETSNS
+175 KTSNS

-186 DFLFLSLGGDSEKW
+186 DLLFLSLGGDSEKW
-200 KKWENGLTAI
+200 KEWENGLTAI
-210 GQVENIYVENS
+210 GQVENIHVENS
-221 TNNYEISAKVLIKL
+221 TNNYEITAKVLIKL

-250 TNEFNIGPSL
+250 SNEFNIGPSL

-289 YEYSIKLLI
+289 YKNSIKLLI
-298 GDENFKS
+298 GGENFKS
-305 LENVPKLLTD
+305 LDNVPKLLTD

-366 NKFKS
+366 NEFKS

-408 EFQNDHSS
+408 EFQNDYSS
-416 NMGIDYT
+416 NVGIDYT

-442 QPKKQQLIDSILLG
+442 KPKKQQLIDSILLG

-485 EFLEGNLS
+485 EFLEGKLS

-508 HNVHF
+508 HDVHF

-556 LTIQEIRNASNVGK
+556 LTIQEIRNALNVGK

-603 YYLIHNNDSFK
+603 YYLIHNNESFM

-645 KKLYSLYES
+645 NKLYSLYES

-676 NTVNMIIFESWLFLI
+676 NAVNMIIFESWLFLI

-708 FYIKFISDENFED
+708 FYIKFIDDENFED

-736 FSYIEQFIKD
+736 FSYIEKFIKD

>member
-1 MFPTTLDRKYSYM
+1 MTSTTENL
-14 TTRNDNTD
+14 D

-54 EILSGIKANTI
+54 ELLSGIKANTI

-108 ELQNKVSGIYKNLDK
+108 ELQNKVSEIYKNLDK
-123 NSYFLCKGGKE
+123 NSYFLYKGGKE

-175 ETSNS
+175 KTSNS

-186 DFLFLSLGGDSEKW
+186 DLLFLSLGGDSEKW
-200 KKWENGLTAI
+200 KEWENGLTAI
-210 GQVENIYVENS
+210 GQVENIHVENS
-221 TNNYEISAKVLIKL
+221 TNNYEITAKVLIKL

-250 TNEFNIGPSL
+250 SNEFNIGPSL

-289 YEYSIKLLI
+289 YKNSIKLLI
-298 GDENFKS
+298 GGENFKS
-305 LENVPKLLTD
+305 LDNVPKLLTD

-338 DKINLSSDENFID
+338 DKINLSNDENFID

-366 NKFKS
+366 NEFKS

-408 EFQNDHSS
+408 EFQNDYSS
-416 NMGIDYT
+416 NVGIDYT

-442 QPKKQQLIDSILLG
+442 KPKKQQLIDSILLG

-485 EFLEGNLS
+485 EFLEGKLS

-508 HNVHF
+508 HDVHF

-603 YYLIHNNDSFK
+603 YYLIHNNESFM

-645 KKLYSLYES
+645 NKLYSLYES

-676 NTVNMIIFESWLFLI
+676 NAVNMIIFESWLFLI

-708 FYIKFISDENFED
+708 FYIKFIDDENFED

-736 FSYIEQFIKD
+736 FSYIEKFIKD

>member
-1 MFPTTLDRKYSYM
+1 M
-14 TTRNDNTD
+14 TTRNDNID
-22 LKQKIQIICLY
+22 LKTKVQIICLY
-33 FAKLPSN
+33 FSKLPSN

-54 EILSGIKANTI
+54 EILTGIKANTI

-73 PYFDNG
+73 PYFKNG

-108 ELQNKVSGIYKNLDK
+108 ELQNKVSEIYKNLDK
-123 NSYFLCKGGKE
+123 NSYFLCIGGKE

-175 ETSNS
+175 KTSNS

-186 DFLFLSLGGDSEKW
+186 DLLFLSLGGDSEKW
-200 KKWENGLTAI
+200 KEWENGLTAI
-210 GQVENIYVENS
+210 GQVENIHVENS
-221 TNNYEISAKVLIKL
+221 TNNYEITAKVLIKL

-250 TNEFNIGPSL
+250 SNEFNIGPSL

-281 AICDLFPD
+281 AICDLFSD
-289 YEYSIKLLI
+289 YKNSIKLLI
-298 GDENFKS
+298 GDENFRS
-305 LENVPKLLTD
+305 LDNVPKLLTD
-315 GEYEENSLKNS
+315 GEYEENSLKNN
-326 LNLDFEG
+326 LDLDFEG

-338 DKINLSSDENFID
+338 NLSSDENFID
-351 QSEALEAVLEMDKDD
+351 KSEALEVALEIDKDD
-366 NKFKS
+366 NEFKS
-371 DMEKLMILPAN
+371 EMEKLMSLPAN

-397 SDIKKFYDRFI
+397 SDIKKFYDRLI
-408 EFQNDHSS
+408 EYQNDYKDNS
-416 NMGIDYT
+416 NVGIDYT

-485 EFLEGNLS
+485 EFLKGKLS
-493 LPSSYRFLCLDKDSK
+493 LPSSYRFLCLNKDSK
-508 HNVHF
+508 DEVYF

-603 YYLIHNNDSFK
+603 YYLIHNNDSFMR
-614 SIYNFDSDYD
+614 IYNFDSDYD

-708 FYIKFISDENFED
+708 FYIKFIGDENFEN

-736 FSYIEQFIKD
+736 FSYIEKFIKD

>member
-1 MFPTTLDRKYSYM
+1 M
-14 TTRNDNTD
+14 TTRNDNID
-22 LKQKIQIICLY
+22 LKTKVQIICLY
-33 FAKLPSN
+33 FSKLPSN

-54 EILSGIKANTI
+54 EILTGIKANTI

-73 PYFDNG
+73 PYFKNG

-108 ELQNKVSGIYKNLDK
+108 ELQNKVSEIYKNLDK
-123 NSYFLCKGGKE
+123 NSYFLCIGGKE

-175 ETSNS
+175 KISNS

-186 DFLFLSLGGDSEKW
+186 DLLFLSLGGDSEKW
-200 KKWENGLTAI
+200 KEWENGLTAI
-210 GQVENIYVENS
+210 GQVENIHVENS
-221 TNNYEISAKVLIKL
+221 TNNYEITAKVLIKL

-250 TNEFNIGPSL
+250 SNEFNIGPSL

-281 AICDLFPD
+281 AICDLFSD
-289 YEYSIKLLI
+289 YKNSIKLLI
-298 GDENFKS
+298 GDENFRS
-305 LENVPKLLTD
+305 LDNVPKLLTD
-315 GEYEENSLKNS
+315 GEYEENSLKNN
-326 LNLDFEG
+326 LDLDFEG

-351 QSEALEAVLEMDKDD
+351 KSEALEVALEIDKDD
-366 NKFKS
+366 NEFKS
-371 DMEKLMILPAN
+371 EMEKLMSLPAN

-397 SDIKKFYDRFI
+397 SDIKKFYDRLI
-408 EFQNDHSS
+408 EYQNDYKDNS
-416 NMGIDYT
+416 NVGIDYT

-485 EFLEGNLS
+485 EFLKGKLS
-493 LPSSYRFLCLDKDSK
+493 LPSSYRFLCLNKDSK
-508 HNVHF
+508 DEVYF

-603 YYLIHNNDSFK
+603 YYLIHNNDSFM

-708 FYIKFISDENFED
+708 FYIKFIGDENFEN

-736 FSYIEQFIKD
+736 FSYIEKFIKD

>member
-1 MFPTTLDRKYSYM
+1 M
-14 TTRNDNTD
+14 TTRNDNID
-22 LKQKIQIICLY
+22 LKTKVQIICLY
-33 FAKLPSN
+33 FSKLPSN

-54 EILSGIKANTI
+54 EILTGIKANTI

-108 ELQNKVSGIYKNLDK
+108 ELQNKVSQIYKNLDK
-123 NSYFLCKGGKE
+123 NSYFLCIGGKE
-134 VYLYSIKTKKEE
+134 VYLYSIKTKKEA

-156 TTEIIDYN
+156 STEIINYN

-175 ETSNS
+175 KTSNS

-186 DFLFLSLGGDSEKW
+186 DLLFLSLGGDSEKW
-200 KKWENGLTAI
+200 KEWENGLTAI
-210 GQVENIYVENS
+210 GQVENIHVEHS
-221 TNNYEISAKVLIKL
+221 TNNYEITAKVLIKL

-250 TNEFNIGPSL
+250 SNEFNIGPSL

-289 YEYSIKLLI
+289 YKNSIKLLI
-298 GDENFKS
+298 GGENFKS
-305 LENVPKLLTD
+305 LDNVPKLLTD

-351 QSEALEAVLEMDKDD
+351 QNEALEAVLEMDKDD
-366 NKFKS
+366 NEFKS

-408 EFQNDHSS
+408 EFQNDYSS
-416 NMGIDYT
+416 NVGIDYT

-485 EFLEGNLS
+485 EFLEGKLS

-508 HNVHF
+508 HDVHF

-603 YYLIHNNDSFK
+603 YYLIHNNDSFM

-708 FYIKFISDENFED
+708 FYIKFIGDENFED

-731 KLTWR
+731 KITWR
-736 FSYIEQFIKD
+736 FSYIEKFIKD